1 MKKLTMGMMTAALAL
16 AAFCEVTPALV
27 SENFFGSIKVDSKS
41 EFTMVAA
48 PFEGFA
54 SSFDD
59 DAEHANEILARDLI
73 AVEKLL
79 PNDTMS
85 LHNPKSTDVLEE
97 FHNYIARQG
106 KYKIPGTTQTVTY
119 MEWLASMWFEEETM
133 ISHKFPDADVRLVPV
148 GSGVFVGRDEG
159 NSPAAGFSIYA
170 YGQIPQSFDYTQTI
184 ELKKG
189 KTILSGP
196 GELAYK
202 PIDLNKLEWGEGIN
216 EIKKAEAINA
226 TDYGLTEEEAIAEFG
241 GVNILIIDDSSSA
254 DKVVCY
260 DALNGDQVSFVRFN
274 GTWYKLFDS
283 STGVA
288 DAGAVVIP
296 AGQAFW
302 FLRNGDSATTM
313 KWPVATTTVTP

>member
-59 DAEHANEILARDLI
+59 DAEHANEILARDVI
-73 AVEKLL
+73 AVEKML
-79 PNDTMS
+79 PNDTIS
-85 LHNPKSTDVLEE
+85 LHYPESTNALEE

-133 ISHKFPDADVRLVPV
+133 TSHKFPDADVRLVPV

-184 ELKKG
+184 KLKKG
-189 KTILSGP
+189 KTVLSGP
-196 GELAYK
+196 GELAYE
-202 PIDLNKLEWGEGIN
+202 PIDLNKLVWDVTTDEVTGTERSRASYA
-216 EIKKAEAINA
+216 EI
-226 TDYGLTEEEAIAEFG
+226 YP
-241 GVNILIIDDSSSA
+241 GVTNILVGIDTPATSDFIA
-254 DKVVCY
+254 YY
-260 DALNGDQVSFVRFN
+260 DAETQEQREFLR
-274 GTWYKLFDS
+274 YKGRWLRVLEDGIAS
-283 STGVA
+283 RED
-288 DAGAVVIP
+288 DAVIP
-296 AGQAFW
+296 AGMSFW
-302 FLRNGDSATTM
+302 YVRNSTTGSASIKWTIETSDASDDTGDGN
-313 KWPVATTTVTP
+313 

>member
-59 DAEHANEILARDLI
+59 DAEHANEILARDVI
-73 AVEKLL
+73 AVEKML

-85 LHNPKSTDVLEE
+85 LHYPESKNAFEE

-133 ISHKFPDADVRLVPV
+133 TSHKFPDADVRLVPV

-170 YGQIPQSFDYTQTI
+170 YGQIPLSFDYAQTI

-196 GELAYK
+196 GELAYA
-202 PIDLNKLEWGEGIN
+202 PIDVSKLEWGEGIN
-216 EIKKAEAINA
+216 EIKAGEEY
-226 TDYGLTEEEAIAEFG
+226 DPLEDGYTEEEAIAEYG
-241 GVNILIIDDSSSA
+241 GVDVLFVDDKGSA
-254 DKVVCY
+254 DSIVYY
-260 DALNGDQVSFVRFN
+260 DTQTGNQVSLVRFN
-274 GTWYKLFDS
+274 KRWYKLVDAF
-283 STGVA
+283 TGIA
-288 DAGAVVIP
+288 DEGKVVIP

-302 FLRNGDSATTM
+302 FLRNGDSPVTV
-313 KWPVATTTVTP
+313 KWPTATAEVVP